1 MFHASIESTTDYR
14 FESYLEQGRYD
25 KSFEEISTLGQGG
38 FGKVFEVRHKLDQ
51 YTYAL
56 KKIRIHLSV
65 DEDIKT
71 HLVYRE
77 IQAMPR
83 LNHKNIVRYFSCWVE
98 AVEPSKVALDSSLS
112 QLRERRHP
120 QRRQTPSFMEIT

>member
-1 MFHASIESTTDYR
+1 MYHVSIESATDYQY
-14 FESYLEQGRYD
+14 ESYLEQGRYE
-25 KSFEEISTLGQGG
+25 KSFEEISILGQGG

-51 YTYAL
+51 HTYAL

-65 DEDIKT
+65 DEDIKS

-77 IQAMPR
+77 IQAMPM

-98 AVEPSKVALDSSLS
+98 AVEPSKVALAHSLS
-112 QLRERRHP
+112 ELRR
-120 QRRQTPSFMEIT
+120 